1 MRMTRAQAA
10 ALQETGSLEE
20 TQDACL
26 GEEANV
32 LTLKGDDEAPL
43 DASAASADIFSQSTR
58 STKSKKG
65 SKRGKKNMDFAPEDL
80 HIDEVTDGFKVMVM
94 EDGSHI
100 EQSGDVSQSQISDI
114 SFAASTN
121 GSKRVASGGK
131 APVLIAVDDDT
142 EIARPGSP
150 TMDFNKSV
158 LKPKSQAKQLLAK
171 EKMGMRSTSNKE
183 NVQPG
188 SPATAVASPQINV
201 TRTERVEEQTATN
214 EDSQVEGEVKDE
226 DASPANVVEQT
237 DETQTSDAQDE
248 TQDEITAQD
257 STVAAPQ
264 TAESAPAP
272 APEPQPAAPPAAAAA
287 ADDKFV
293 ENKPEEPV
301 ATGTVNPAPSATL
314 EAPQAP
320 QPTKR
325 KSLASSTTKPLARS
339 KSTKAPTTSTSR
351 PPTTASRASTTAP
364 VPHSKPRPISLSF
377 PTPPPP
383 PKSTRP
389 ATRPSFALPGEAVAA
404 KLKAAKEARLAR
416 EAASSSAKEAA
427 AKDKSAEVPKR
438 AAFKA
443 RPAPKF
449 DAAPAVVRGTKASL
463 ARESLGGGLVG
474 GLGRTSSV
482 RDAGKG
488 RASMAGT
495 ERRASVAVVRPRPS
509 EGVKRARPQS
519 VIVTGAQMG
528 QLGASLAGGR
538 TSVVGGRPSMS
549 SAVTGKTGTEKGKEV
564 FKRAAVEKAEA
575 DRVKREKEA
584 AAKKAR
590 AEAAE
595 RGRALSREWAERQ
608 KAKAGKAKIAAASS

>member
-1 MRMTRAQAA
+1 MTRAQAA

-80 HIDEVTDGFKVMVM
+80 HIDEVTDGIKDLVM
-94 EDGSHI
+94 EDGSHV

-121 GSKRVASGGK
+121 GTKRVASGGK
-131 APVLIAVDDDT
+131 APVLIAVDDNT
-142 EIARPGSP
+142 ESTRPGSP

-188 SPATAVASPQINV
+188 SPAAAVASPQINV

-214 EDSQVEGEVKDE
+214 KDSQVEAEVKDE
-226 DASPANVVEQT
+226 DATPVNVVEQT
-237 DETQTSDAQDE
+237 DDTQTSDAQDE
-248 TQDEITAQD
+248 AQDEITTQD

-272 APEPQPAAPPAAAAA
+272 APEPQPAVPPPA
-287 ADDKFV
+287 ADDKPV
-293 ENKPEEPV
+293 DNKPKEPTPT
-301 ATGTVNPAPSATL
+301 ATVDPAPSATL
-314 EAPQAP
+314 DAPQAP

-325 KSLASSTTKPLARS
+325 KSLVSSTTKPLARS

-351 PPTTASRASTTAP
+351 PPTTASRASTIAP

-404 KLKAAKEARLAR
+404 RLKAAKEARLAR

-449 DAAPAVVRGTKASL
+449 DVQTAVVRGTKASL

-482 RDAGKG
+482 REAGKG
-488 RASMAGT
+488 RVSMAGT
-495 ERRASVAVVRPRPS
+495 ERRASVAVVRPKPS

-538 TSVVGGRPSMS
+538 TLVVGGRPSMS
-549 SAVTGKTGTEKGKEV
+549 SAATGKTGTEKGKEV

-575 DRVKREKEA
+575 DREKREKEE

-608 KAKAGKAKIAAASS
+608 KAKAGKAKIAASS